1 MAPDEPSA
9 FWRVNFSTFFFSQ
22 LFSNCGSRNWPPVL
36 RPDLSEGQIL
46 SISNCFF
53 NKGTIGTFLDAR
65 SGLQNGGQ
73 FWSQIRFFFGFLG
86 AQVGVS
92 WQWYNA
98 LLRRAD
104 VAWKQLLNV
113 NMDEI
118 YVPFF
123 DGMAS
128 GHHAV
133 TNKSIPAGAIPLAQD
148 CSHPHLR
155 TGLTHV
161 ALLCNEP
168 AMHRLPQQ
176 VLILPPR

>member
-1 MAPDEPSA
+1 M
-9 FWRVNFSTFFFSQ
+9 
-22 LFSNCGSRNWPPVL
+22 
-36 RPDLSEGQIL
+36 
-46 SISNCFF
+46 
-53 NKGTIGTFLDAR
+53 
-65 SGLQNGGQ
+65 
-73 FWSQIRFFFGFLG
+73 
-86 AQVGVS
+86 
-92 WQWYNA
+92 
-98 LLRRAD
+98 
-104 VAWKQLLNV
+104 LNV

-123 DGMAS
+123 DGMVS